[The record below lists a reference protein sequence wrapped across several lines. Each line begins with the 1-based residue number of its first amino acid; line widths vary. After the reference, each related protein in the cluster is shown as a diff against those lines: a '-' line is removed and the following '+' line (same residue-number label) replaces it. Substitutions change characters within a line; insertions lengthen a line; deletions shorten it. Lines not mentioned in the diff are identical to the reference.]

1 MKDSIVMMTP
11 QELRNHIK
19 ECEVVLQKKEKER
32 FYNLVNDVANAAQ
45 KLLDEFP
52 NTILI
57 ADPYCEGCEER
68 VDLQIDI
75 DYLVDKDNYRE
86 Y

>member
-1 MKDSIVMMTP
+1 MKEIITMTP

-19 ECEVVLQKKEKER
+19 ECEVILQRKEEER
-32 FYNLVNDVANAAQ
+32 FYNLVNDVVNAAQ

-57 ADPYCEGCEER
+57 TDPYCENCEER
-68 VDLQIDI
+68 VDMQIDI